1 MANSYFQQNRS
12 YFHTFSRAFSMKG
25 QNFVDQAPLKSGH
38 NLGVT
43 DIRAQAIPFI
53 AADFT
58 LAQEETPVSILQGET
73 GSRTVID
80 QYKDILKFY
89 DGVEL
94 TALANTNNQTYQL
107 VVDGKT
113 IMGFIDPT
121 DKFSS
126 DGTEVAQGYTMFLLD
141 GNDKVIPAAQGQ
153 TWTFDPYNGTVQ
165 FANGQGPA
173 NHSSWGSIKIRA
185 FAYTGKKLDTAL
197 EQAGIRYVDLGQIT
211 E

>member
-1 MANSYFQQNRS
+1 MANSYFKQDRS

-25 QNFVDQAPLKSGH
+25 QGFVDQAPLKSGH

-53 AADFT
+53 TADFILT
-58 LAQEETPVSILQGET
+58 QEETPESILQGEK

-80 QYKDILKFY
+80 KYKDILKFY

-94 TALANTNNQTYQL
+94 TALADTNQQTYQL

-126 DGTEVAQGYTMFLLD
+126 DGSTLAQGYTMFLLD
-141 GNDKVIPAAQGQ
+141 GNDEVIAAQQGQ

-173 NHSSWGSIKIRA
+173 NHSYWGNIKIRA
-185 FAYTGKKLDTAL
+185 FAYIGKKLDTSL
-197 EQAGIRYVDLGQIT
+197 LGYVDLGQIT